1 MIEPY
6 IPRLLPLNDIDWVRH
21 IELIGKAN
29 RALAK
34 YDGILRGI
42 INQDVLLSP
51 LTTQEAVFSSKIEG
65 TTVTL
70 KDVLEYNGDVKRDF
84 DSKQTK
90 EIIEVENYRKAMNRA
105 IELTRY
111 HPLSI
116 DTIRE
121 LHLIL
126 LTEARGQ
133 NTEPGKIRTT
143 QNYIGHNGATIETV
157 TFIPPKPEDVQ
168 PALINWESYLRME
181 EKDPLVQLAIL
192 KAQFELIHPFLDGNG
207 RIGRMLVPLILYY
220 KKILSSPLFY
230 ISAYFE
236 GHQLNYY
243 TRLNAISKENDWDGW
258 ISFFLQA
265 TFEQAENNCE
275 KATEILQLYNVMKQK
290 INDTL
295 KSKYSIQVLDFLF
308 SCPTF
313 TSTKFIKEIQI
324 PKQSAVKIIDQL
336 EKQEIIIVHEKGKGQ
351 TPNSYR
357 FERLLQIS
365 ELSNYHK

>member
-1 MIEPY
+1 MMEPY

-51 LTTQEAVFSSKIEG
+51 LTTQEAVLSSKIEG

-308 SCPTF
+308 SCHTF

-357 FERLLQIS
+357 FERLLQIT